1 MKNVIMVID
10 DEEDFLDTLR
20 RGLVTSGYTNVKTE
34 SDPRKAKEFFER
46 GEAADVALID
56 VNMPGLSGVQLL
68 EFIKNYNPE
77 TECIMVSALNEA
89 RVAVDCLKKGAYDY
103 LVKPVSRDDLILS
116 VRRALERRKLLEIV
130 NLMKK
135 DTLPELMNKE
145 AFKPIITN
153 SPKMIRMLREVELH
167 AVSDVPILITG
178 ESGTGKELLA
188 RAIHLSSPRV
198 KFPFTALNMVSIP
211 GNLFDAEFFG
221 YAKGSF
227 TGADRDRI
235 GFLEYTHRGTLFLD
249 EIGDLP
255 LEFQGKLLRVLE
267 DGEFIKLGTNKSQKV
282 DIRFVAAT
290 NHDMEKMVGKGTFRR
305 DLYYRLKGTWIHLPP
320 LRDRREDIPL
330 LAERFLEEFRGS
342 DETMDIHDEVMSVLL
357 DFDYPG
363 NIRELR
369 SIIHSAVNLAQ
380 GKPITVNCL
389 PSYLRDKKLTLKAT
403 GAIVPLESMEKD
415 HILKAYDATSKNKV
429 QTARILGIGLN
440 TLRRKL
446 ESYGID

>member
-1 MKNVIMVID
+1 MKNLIMIVD
-10 DEEDFLDTLR
+10 DEVDFLDTLR
-20 RGLVTSGYTNVKTE
+20 RGLVTSGFGNVKTE
-34 SDPRKAKEFFER
+34 SDPFKVRDFFER
-46 GEAADVALID
+46 GETVDVALID
-56 VNMPGLSGVQLL
+56 INMPGLSGIQLL
-68 EFIKNYNPE
+68 EFIKGCSPD

-89 RVAVDCLKKGAYDY
+89 RVAVECLKKGAYDY

-116 VRRALERRKLLEIV
+116 VKRALEKVKLLKIV
-130 NLMKK
+130 DVMKK
-135 DTLPELMNKE
+135 DSSPKLANPET
-145 AFKPIITN
+145 FKDIATN

-167 AVSDVPILITG
+167 AASDVPILITG

-188 RAIHLSSPRV
+188 NAIHLASPRV
-198 KFPFTALNMVSIP
+198 KFPFTPLNMVSIP

-221 YAKGSF
+221 HIKGAF
-227 TGADRDRI
+227 TGADRDRT
-235 GFLEYTHRGTLFLD
+235 GYLEYTHRGTLFLD

-255 LEFQGKLLRVLE
+255 LEFQGKLLRVLQ

-290 NHDMEKMVGKGTFRR
+290 NQDLEKMVAKGTFRK
-305 DLYYRLKGTWIHLPP
+305 DLYYRLKGTWVHLPP

-330 LAERFLEEFRGS
+330 LAERFLAEFRRS
-342 DETMDIHDEVMSVLL
+342 EETIEIDDNAMSMLL

-369 SIIHSAVNLAQ
+369 SIIQSAVNLAQ
-380 GKPITVNCL
+380 GQLIAVSCL
-389 PSYLRDKKLTLKAT
+389 PSYLQDRKVISKANGT
-403 GAIVPLESMEKD
+403 IVPLESIEKD
-415 HILKAYDATSKNKV
+415 HILKAFDATNKNKV

-446 ESYGID
+446 ETYGVD

>member
-1 MKNVIMVID
+1 MIID
-10 DEEDFLDTLR
+10 DEVDFLDTLR
-20 RGLVTSGYTNVKTE
+20 RGLVTSGFTNVKTE
-34 SDPRKAKEFFER
+34 GDPRKARDFFER
-46 GEAADVALID
+46 GEVADVALID
-56 VNMPGLSGVQLL
+56 INMPKLTGIQLL
-68 EFIKNYNPE
+68 ECIKTYSPE

-103 LVKPVSRDDLILS
+103 LVKPVSREDLILA
-116 VRRALERRKLLEIV
+116 VRRALERRRLLKIV
-130 NLMKK
+130 DVMKK
-135 DTLPELMNKE
+135 DSPEKLANPE
-145 AFKPIITN
+145 AFKDITTN

-167 AVSDVPILITG
+167 AMSDVPILITG

-188 RAIHLSSPRV
+188 KAIHLASPRV
-198 KFPFTALNMVSIP
+198 KFPFTPLNMVSIP

-221 YAKGSF
+221 HIKGAF
-227 TGADRDRI
+227 TGADRDRA
-235 GFLEYTHRGTLFLD
+235 GYLEYTHRGTLFFD

-255 LEFQGKLLRVLE
+255 LEFQGKLLRVLQ

-290 NHDMEKMVGKGTFRR
+290 NQDLEKMVAKGTFRK
-305 DLYYRLKGTWIHLPP
+305 DLYYRLKGTWVHLPP
-320 LRDRREDIPL
+320 LRERREDIPA
-330 LAERFLEEFRGS
+330 LAERFLQEFRGS
-342 DETMDIHDEVMSVLL
+342 DETMDIHDEAMSVLL

-369 SIIHSAVNLAQ
+369 SIIQSAVNLAQ
-380 GKPITVNCL
+380 GRPITVNCL
-389 PSYLRDKKLTLKAT
+389 PSYLQNSKVTLET
-403 GAIVPLESMEKD
+403 NNTIVPLESVEKD

-446 ESYGID
+446 ESYGVD